1 MPDQA
6 LARRHDLNLALPQY
20 PAGGAVSTTRA
31 KVQQAEHL
39 ISGALV
45 ELDTTYRKVETFVSQ
60 PGRSYP
66 HQRWIQDKAAY
77 YLGTYEVATKIL
89 VDRGMDEILHTSPW
103 QRSTPYS
110 PPLFIEP
117 PRQSLLKR
125 LMSL

>member
-31 KVQQAEHL
+31 KAQQAEHL

-60 PGRSYP
+60 PGRSY
-66 HQRWIQDKAAY
+66 
-77 YLGTYEVATKIL
+77 L
-89 VDRGMDEILHTSPW
+89 VDRGMDEIIHTRP
-103 QRSTPYS
+103 REPNMTPIY
-110 PPLFIEP
+110 IEP
-117 PRQSLLKR
+117 PRQPFLKR
-125 LMSL
+125 LMGL

>member
-31 KVQQAEHL
+31 KAQQAEHL

-66 HQRWIQDKAAY
+66 HQRWIQDKAGY
-77 YLGTYEVATKIL
+77 YLGTYEVAVKVL
-89 VDRGMDEILHTSPW
+89 VDRGMDEIIHTRP
-103 QRSTPYS
+103 REPNMTPIY
-110 PPLFIEP
+110 IEP
-117 PRQSLLKR
+117 PRQPFLKR
-125 LMSL
+125 LMGL